1 MNEVRGSDELID
13 ILSVYK
19 YGSTTYMH
27 VHKHLRIVKKQSG
40 S

>member
-19 YGSTTYMH
+19 YGSTTYMYISIFG
-27 VHKHLRIVKKQSG
+27 L
-40 S
+40 